1 MKYISIDLETTGLD
15 PENCQILTIG
25 AVIEDTNN
33 IKPME
38 ELPTFH
44 AAILH
49 RRIEGSPF
57 AINMNKGI
65 IESIVHYQTAE
76 DDSEQF
82 DLERLTGMKF
92 MNESDVAEEFY
103 YWLAENDFIELNDPG
118 SGGYVTRRNGKMLPA
133 ITNKTR
139 PITISAAGKNF
150 ATFDMKFLVRLPRWK
165 QLVRIRQRVLDPS
178 VLFIDWEKDDSLPGL
193 SLCKE
198 RAGLDKVVTHDAV
211 DDAKD
216 VIELF
221 RKSYI

>member
-1 MKYISIDLETTGLD
+1 MRYISIDLETTGLD

-38 ELPTFH
+38 DLPTFH
-44 AAILH
+44 VAILH
-49 RRIEGSPF
+49 RRIEGSPY
-57 AINMNKGI
+57 AINMNKEI

-76 DDSEQF
+76 DDSERF

-92 MNESDVAEEFY
+92 MNEDEVSEAFY
-103 YWLAENDFIELNDPG
+103 YWLAENGFVEFDDIN
-118 SGGYVTRRNGKMLPA
+118 SGGYVKMENGKMLPM
-133 ITNKTR
+133 ITNKTK
-139 PITISAAGKNF
+139 PIHITAAGKNF

-178 VLFIDWEKDDSLPGL
+178 VLFTDWKKDESLPGL

-216 VIELF
+216 VIALF